1 MNYFKIRGKMKKKLA
16 LLGVMSCAIA
26 MTAYFALGSDKT
38 SNASLLMQNVEALAW
53 GENDHVTCVAPWTPI
68 CALIG
73 GLDGT
78 VVWGTRQ

>member
-1 MNYFKIRGKMKKKLA
+1 MKKKLA
-16 LLGVMSCAIA
+16 LLGILSCAIA
-26 MTAYFALGSDKT
+26 MTTYFAVRSTTT
-38 SNASLLMQNVEALAW
+38 SSLLMQNVEALAW